1 MPSPFFIPLN
11 ALRAIEIVARRGA
24 LSPAAEELGV
34 TPGAVS
40 QHIRRAEER
49 LGIQLF
55 ERTPRGLVPTPELV
69 DQLPRLTEGFDH
81 LATGLAGLRPDAET
95 SLTITVGS
103 MFASLWLVPR
113 LGRFAALH
121 PDIELRLV
129 ATSKFLD
136 LGRQDIDCG
145 VRFGLGHWPGVEAS
159 LFGRRDYSPFCA
171 PELAA
176 RLSTPADLA
185 RVQVIRD
192 ESTLLNWDT
201 WLAAAGVAEAPTM
214 AGPSYTD
221 PLLAYEA
228 ALAGQGVLLVM
239 DMLMVDA
246 LATGRLVRP
255 FPVGVESEYA
265 HWFVS
270 AAGRRLRKPA
280 RLFRDWLEAE
290 MAACLPITGRR

>member
-1 MPSPFFIPLN
+1 MPSPFPIPLN

-24 LSPAAEELGV
+24 LTPAADELGV

-49 LGIQLF
+49 LGVQLF
-55 ERTPRGLVPTPELV
+55 ERTARGLVPTPELA
-69 DQLPRLTEGFDH
+69 DQLPRLTAGFDA
-81 LATGLAGLRPDAET
+81 LASGLAGLRPDVET

-121 PDIELRLV
+121 PEIELRLV

-145 VRFGLGHWPGVEAS
+145 VRFGLGHWPGVEAT
-159 LFGRRDYSPFCA
+159 LFGRRDYSPLCTPA
-171 PELAA
+171 LAA
-176 RLSTPADLA
+176 RLSHPRDLA
-185 RVQVIRD
+185 HVQVIRD
-192 ESTLLNWDT
+192 ESSLLDWPA
-201 WLAAAGVAEAPTM
+201 WFAAAGIADPAPM
-214 AGPSYTD
+214 SGPSFTD

-246 LATGRLVRP
+246 LAAGRLVRP
-255 FPVGVESEYA
+255 FPVAVESEYA

-280 RLFRDWLEAE
+280 RLFRDWLDAE
-290 MAACLPITGRR
+290 MSACLPVR

>member
-1 MPSPFFIPLN
+1 MDRIGDLN
-11 ALRAIEIVARRGA
+11 LFLRVLDLGSITAAAHSLNLSVAVASQRLRRLEDG
-24 LSPAAEELGV
+24 LGV
-34 TPGAVS
+34 RLLQRTTRSLHPT
-40 QHIRRAEER
+40 AE
-49 LGIQLF
+49 
-55 ERTPRGLVPTPELV
+55 GLALAEQGRPLIE
-69 DQLPRLTEGFDH
+69 EFDA
-81 LATGLAGLRPDAET
+81 LASGLAGLRPDVET

-121 PDIELRLV
+121 PEIELRLV

-145 VRFGLGHWPGVEAS
+145 VRFGLGHWPGVEAT
-159 LFGRRDYSPFCA
+159 LFGRRDYSPLCTPA
-171 PELAA
+171 LAA
-176 RLSTPADLA
+176 RLSHPRDLA
-185 RVQVIRD
+185 SVQVIRD
-192 ESTLLNWDT
+192 ESSLLDWPA
-201 WLAAAGVAEAPTM
+201 WFAAAGIADPAPM
-214 AGPSYTD
+214 SGPSFTD

-246 LATGRLVRP
+246 LAAGRLVRP
-255 FPVGVESEYA
+255 FPVAVESEYA

-280 RLFRDWLEAE
+280 RLFRDWLDAE
-290 MAACLPITGRR
+290 MRACLPAR

>member
-1 MPSPFFIPLN
+1 MVSRFPIPLN

-24 LSPAAEELGV
+24 LAPAAEELGV

-49 LGIQLF
+49 LAVQLF
-55 ERTPRGLVPTPELV
+55 ERTPRGLVPTPELAR
-69 DQLPRLTEGFDH
+69 QLPHLAHGFD
-81 LATGLAGLRPDAET
+81 TLAGALAALRPDAET
-95 SLTITVGS
+95 SLSITVGS

-121 PDIELRLV
+121 PEIELRLV

-145 VRFGLGHWPGVEAS
+145 VRFGLGVWPEVDAT
-159 LFGRRDYSPFCA
+159 LFGRRSYSPFCS
-171 PELAA
+171 PELA
-176 RLSTPADLA
+176 RKLREPDDLA
-185 RVQVIRD
+185 QVQVIRD
-192 ESTLLNWDT
+192 ESSLLHWDA
-201 WLAAAGVAEAPTM
+201 WLEAAGVAVPPAMT
-214 AGPSYTD
+214 GPSFTD

-255 FPVGVESEYA
+255 FPVAVESEYA

-290 MAACLPITGRR
+290 IAR

>member
-1 MPSPFFIPLN
+1 MVTPFPIPLN

-24 LSPAAEELGV
+24 LSPAADELGV

-49 LGIQLF
+49 LGVQLF
-55 ERTPRGLVPTPELV
+55 ERTPKGLVPTAELAA
-69 DQLPRLTEGFDH
+69 QLPQLTRGFDA
-81 LATGLAGLRPDAET
+81 LAAVLAGLTPDVGT
-95 SLTITVGS
+95 SLTITVGA

-113 LGRFAALH
+113 LGRFSALH

-129 ATSKFLD
+129 ATAKFLD

-145 VRFGLGHWPGVEAS
+145 VRFGIGGWEGVEAT
-159 LFGRRDYSPFCA
+159 LFGRRDYSPFCS

-176 RLSTPADLA
+176 RLRTPADLA
-185 RVQVIRD
+185 RVPVICD
-192 ESTLLNWDT
+192 ESSLLRWDA
-201 WLAAAGVAEAPTM
+201 WLAEAGLKTLPVM
-214 AGPSYTD
+214 NGPSFTD
-221 PLLAYEA
+221 PSLAYEA

-246 LATGRLVRP
+246 LASGRLVRP
-255 FPVGVESEYA
+255 FRQCVRSEYA

-270 AAGRRLRKPA
+270 ATGRRPRKPA
-280 RLFRDWLEAE
+280 RLFRQWLEAE
-290 MAACLPITGRR
+290 MAACLPAMAR